1 MAIYHLNAKTL
12 GRSQGRSATG
22 AAAYRAAER
31 IEDARTGI
39 VFDFRRKRGVDGS
52 EILAPD
58 GWTPDRAALWNAVEQ
73 SEKRS
78 DAQVARD
85 IEVALPRELT
95 PEQMRETV
103 RGFVREQFVALGM
116 VADIAFHHLT
126 GSNPHSHILLTMRE
140 WQGSGFGLKRREWND
155 RALCQQWR
163 ERWAD
168 HANAALAQA
177 GQAAR
182 IDHRTLIEQAA
193 AALAEDRHDDAIALD
208 RVATI
213 HERGSPRAA
222 AHNAGVRQTNAER
235 RSAWDTIERAA
246 RDAARDAGRLM
257 PPASNDAPRSKAA
270 RLAAEDLAFVES
282 MRTRKDETARR
293 WRRHDECAREA
304 AEWLA
309 AKSGGDARRLA
320 ARDRAAMELAAA
332 RSRRDMWKE
341 DHPRPFW
348 FWKRP
353 AWRRQ
358 RAAAQAPVEA
368 AKRVAAK
375 AEKRASPE
383 AIKAWRQAF
392 ADHQAARA
400 AALASRRALA
410 STPSEQAEDMQR
422 RRHER
427 EDETLRMQ
435 ATKRGQVFDLGGV
448 DPAATRPRP
457 GRRPR

>member
-22 AAAYRAAER
+22 AAAYRAAVR

-39 VFDFRRKRGVDGS
+39 VFDFRRKRGVDGA

-58 GWTPDRAALWNAVEQ
+58 GSTPDRATLWNTVEQ
-73 SEKRS
+73 TEKRS
-78 DAQVARD
+78 DAQVARE

-116 VADIAFHHLT
+116 VADVAFHHLT
-126 GSNPHSHILLTMRE
+126 GSNPHAHILLTMRD
-140 WQGSGFGLKRREWND
+140 WQGGGFGLKRREWND
-155 RALCQQWR
+155 RSLCQQWR
-163 ERWAD
+163 QRWAD

-193 AALAEDRHDDAIALD
+193 AALAEERHDDAIALD
-208 RVATI
+208 RVPTI
-213 HERGSPRAA
+213 HERGSPKAA
-222 AHNAGVRQTNAER
+222 AHNAAVRHANAER
-235 RSAWDTIERAA
+235 RAAWDAIEQ
-246 RDAARDAGRLM
+246 AARDAGRLM
-257 PPASNDAPRSKAA
+257 PPATDDAPRSKAA

-282 MRTRKDETARR
+282 MRARKDETARR
-293 WRRHDECAREA
+293 WRRHDERAREV

-309 AKSGGDARRLA
+309 AKVGGDARRLA
-320 ARDRAAMELAAA
+320 ARDRAAMELAEA
-332 RSRRDMWKE
+332 RQRRDIWKD

-368 AKRVAAK
+368 AKRAAAK

-383 AIKAWRQAF
+383 AITAWRQAF
-392 ADHQAARA
+392 ADRQTERA
-400 AALASRRALA
+400 AALAARRALA
-410 STPSEQAEDMQR
+410 PTPSEQAEDERR

-427 EDETLRMQ
+427 EHAEAMRAQRQRPRAILDPHPH
-435 ATKRGQVFDLGGV
+435 
-448 DPAATRPRP
+448 DPAATGPRPR
-457 GRRPR
+457 RRPR

>member
-22 AAAYRAAER
+22 AAAYRAAVR

-58 GWTPDRAALWNAVEQ
+58 GSAPDRAALWNAVEQ
-73 SEKRS
+73 TEKRT
-78 DAQVARD
+78 DAQVARE

-95 PEQMRETV
+95 PEQMRATV

-116 VADIAFHHLT
+116 VADVAFHHLT
-126 GSNPHSHILLTMRE
+126 GSNPHAHILLTMRE
-140 WQGSGFGLKRREWND
+140 WRDGSFGLKRRDWND

-177 GQAAR
+177 GQTAR

-208 RVATI
+208 RVPTT
-213 HERGSPRAA
+213 HERGSPKAA
-222 AHNAGVRQTNAER
+222 AHNA
-235 RSAWDTIERAA
+235 AWDAIEQAA
-246 RDAARDAGRLM
+246 HDAGRLM
-257 PPASNDAPRSKAA
+257 SPATDDAPKSRAA
-270 RLAAEDLAFVES
+270 RLAAEDLAFVEA
-282 MRTRKDETARR
+282 MRARKDETARR
-293 WRRHDECAREA
+293 WRRLDDRAQEA

-309 AKSGGDARRLA
+309 ARAGGDARRLA
-320 ARDRAAMELAAA
+320 ARDRAAVDVTAA
-332 RSRRDMWKE
+332 RLRRNGWLE

-368 AKRVAAK
+368 AKRAAAK
-375 AEKRASPE
+375 AAKRARPE
-383 AIKAWRQAF
+383 AITAWRQAF
-392 ADHQAARA
+392 ADHQAERA
-400 AALASRRALA
+400 AALAARRALA
-410 STPSEQAEDMQR
+410 PTPSEQAEEDQR

-427 EDETLRMQ
+427 EHAEVMRAQRPLPRQ
-435 ATKRGQVFDLGGV
+435 AFDPQAV
-448 DPAATRPRP
+448 EPAETRPRP
-457 GRRPR
+457 RQRPR

>member
-22 AAAYRAAER
+22 AAAYRAAVR

-58 GWTPDRAALWNAVEQ
+58 GSAPDRATLWNAVEQ
-73 SEKRS
+73 AEKRS
-78 DAQVARD
+78 DAQVARE
-85 IEVALPRELT
+85 IEIALPRELA

-116 VADIAFHHLT
+116 VADVAFHHLI
-126 GSNPHSHILLTMRE
+126 GSNPHAHILLTMRE
-140 WQGSGFGLKRREWND
+140 WQGGGFGLKRREWND

-193 AALAEDRHDDAIALD
+193 AALAEDRHDDAIGLD
-208 RVATI
+208 RVPTI

-222 AHNAGVRQTNAER
+222 AHNAAVRRANAEHR
-235 RSAWDTIERAA
+235 AAWDAIEQ
-246 RDAARDAGRLM
+246 AARDAGRLM
-257 PPASNDAPRSKAA
+257 PPATDAAPRSKAA
-270 RLAAEDLAFVES
+270 RLAAEDLAFVEA
-282 MRTRKDETARR
+282 MRARKDETARH
-293 WRRHDECAREA
+293 WRRHDERAREA
-304 AEWLA
+304 TEWLA
-309 AKSGGDARRLA
+309 AKAGGDARRLA
-320 ARDRAAMELAAA
+320 ARDRAAMELAEA
-332 RSRRDMWKE
+332 RRRRDMWRE

-368 AKRVAAK
+368 AKHAA
-375 AEKRASPE
+375 AQADKRASPQ
-383 AIKAWRQAF
+383 AITAWRQAF
-392 ADHQAARA
+392 ADHQAERA
-400 AALASRRALA
+400 AALAARRALA
-410 STPSEQAEDMQR
+410 PTPSEQADDEQR

-427 EDETLRMQ
+427 EQ
-435 ATKRGQVFDLGGV
+435 AEAMRARRAQPRQVFDPEIQT
-448 DPAATRPRP
+448 PAANRPRP